1 MKELDFTNAKLL
13 KAWLTKVG
21 DYYHC
26 DIKGTTDICTLTR
39 MCVWAGVQGLG
50 KLFMIIILLAFAGGA
65 LLTLLSALSYFTV
78 LLPEYLQAPSWLL
91 DVSLVWLTF
100 WLLGS
105 LCLGCGLYKDG
116 TIEMFP
122 EYMKSSKKPENSEK
136 KEKAP
141 SPTWIAIKEMYK
153 SFKNKTCVKV
163 KLCK

>member
-21 DYYHC
+21 EYHDYQV
-26 DIKGTTDICTLTR
+26 KGTTDICTLTR
-39 MCVWAGVQGLG
+39 MCIWAGVQGLG
-50 KLFMIIILLAFAGGA
+50 KLLAIIILLALAAGI

-91 DVSLVWLTF
+91 DVSLVWLIF
-100 WLLGS
+100 WSLLS
-105 LCLGCGLYKDG
+105 FCLGCGLYKDG
-116 TIEMFP
+116 IIEMFP

-136 KEKAP
+136 KKKAP

-163 KLCK
+163 KL

>member
-21 DYYHC
+21 DYHEWKV
-26 DIKGTTDICTLTR
+26 KGTTDICTLTR

-50 KLFMIIILLAFAGGA
+50 KLFLIILLLALASGL

-91 DVSLVWLTF
+91 DVSIVWLCF

-105 LCLGCGLYKDG
+105 LCLGVGLYKDG
-116 TIEMFP
+116 TIEMSP
-122 EYMKSSKKPENSEK
+122 EYMKSSKKPENPEK
-136 KEKAP
+136 KEKTP

-163 KLCK
+163 KL

>member
-21 DYYHC
+21 NYREWQV
-26 DIKGTTDICTLTR
+26 KGTTDICTLTR
-39 MCVWAGVQGLG
+39 MCVWAGVEGLG
-50 KLFMIIILLAFAGGA
+50 KLFMIIIILAFAGGA

-91 DVSLVWLTF
+91 DVSLVWLCF

-105 LCLGCGLYKDG
+105 FCLGCGLYKDG

-122 EYMKSSKKPENSEK
+122 EYMK
-136 KEKAP
+136 
-141 SPTWIAIKEMYK
+141 
-153 SFKNKTCVKV
+153 
-163 KLCK
+163 

>member
-13 KAWLTKVG
+13 KTWLTKVG
-21 DYYHC
+21 NYREWQV
-26 DIKGTTDICTLTR
+26 KGTTDICTLTR
-39 MCVWAGVQGLG
+39 MCVWAGVHGLG
-50 KLFMIIILLAFAGGA
+50 KLFMIIILLVFAAGL

-91 DVSLVWLTF
+91 DMSPVWLTL

-105 LCLGCGLYKDG
+105 LCAGVGFYKDG
-116 TIEMFP
+116 NIELFP
-122 EYMKSSKKPENSEK
+122 EYMKFSKKPENSEK
-136 KEKAP
+136 KEKTP

-163 KLCK
+163 KL